1 MYWKKEAT
9 AMEVV
14 FLRQKLC
21 VASGGNIHRALGNPS
36 YCWYM
41 GLRDAALTCLI
52 PGSAGEPVT

>member
-9 AMEVV
+9 AME
-14 FLRQKLC
+14 KLC

-36 YCWYM
+36 YCWYV

-52 PGSAGEPVT
+52 PRSAGEPVT